1 MCGEDRIC
9 PSWIGAQ
16 VGDKHNR
23 NDSENP
29 TMLRKP
35 YPTAQ
40 LHLPIPDVQKL
51 LAAAGRSQDA
61 RDTLRAMLL
70 VRKNQASAW
79 RGQSAV
85 PPGSFAD
92 AVTDAFRQATD
103 VPLELPLS
111 AVATLISGRLLEAGC
126 LIDLHGQMV
135 KPCLWTV
142 VLAPSGA
149 GKTFATRRV
158 LDIAGQKN
166 LFPDPAS
173 AAKFV
178 QDLAE
183 HNNSTWIRDEFG
195 QFLRSLGQ
203 QTHMAELR
211 DYLLRLYDGQQIS
224 RRTKTDTISV
234 ESPALTILGSTVLET
249 FKDCVG
255 PESLVDGFAQRFNF
269 IIAPADPLRR
279 AVDFPL
285 YDLRGHQDAMRSAWA
300 SVEQVPLHPIYK
312 VGEEA
317 IGTFK
322 AAFRAMMPEG
332 DALPVSFF
340 RRLMFSAVRYAA
352 VYHLLLGD
360 SGDELTA
367 RDMAWALRMVALHLE
382 DARQLLDDYGLSE
395 LERVVRRVEEV
406 KAEIEAEGRRCKP
419 RDLCRRIAAI
429 RTASEARSLL
439 QLVEESDGTNARM

>member
-1 MCGEDRIC
+1 MK
-9 PSWIGAQ
+9 P
-16 VGDKHNR
+16 NR
-23 NDSENP
+23 KSP
-29 TMLRKP
+29 R
-35 YPTAQ
+35 Q
-40 LHLPIPDVQKL
+40 LALPLSGVERMIE
-51 LAAAGRSQDA
+51 AASRSREA
-61 RDTLRAMLL
+61 RETIRAMLL
-70 VRKNQASAW
+70 VRKNHTSAW

-85 PPGSFAD
+85 PPGSFAEV
-92 AVTDAFRQATD
+92 VTEAFRQATD
-103 VPLELPLS
+103 IPLELPLS
-111 AVATLISGRLLEAGC
+111 AVITLISGRLLEAGC
-126 LIDLHGQMV
+126 LIDLHGQTV
-135 KPCLWTV
+135 KPSLWTV

-178 QDLAE
+178 QDLAA
-183 HNNSTWIRDEFG
+183 HNNATWIRDEFG
-195 QFLRSLGQ
+195 QFLRSLDQ

-224 RRTKTDTISV
+224 RRTKMDAISIDN
-234 ESPALTILGSTVLET
+234 PALTILGSTVLET

-285 YDLRGHQDAMRSAWA
+285 YDLRDHQDAMRTAWA
-300 SVEQVPLHPIYK
+300 SVEQVPLHPIYR

-322 AAFRAMMPEG
+322 SAFRAMMPEG

-352 VYHLLLGD
+352 VYHILIGD
-360 SGDELTA
+360 RGSELTA

-382 DARQLLDDYGLSE
+382 DARQLLDDYGLGE
-395 LERVVRRVEEV
+395 LERIVRRVEEV
-406 KAEIEAEGRRCKP
+406 KKEVEAEGLKCKP

-429 RTASEARSLL
+429 RTASEAKALL
-439 QLVEESDGTNARM
+439 QLVEESDEKKWTDMSSFVSRIQTKRKK

>member
-1 MCGEDRIC
+1 MK
-9 PSWIGAQ
+9 P
-16 VGDKHNR
+16 NR
-23 NDSENP
+23 KNP
-29 TMLRKP
+29 R
-35 YPTAQ
+35 Q
-40 LHLPIPDVQKL
+40 LALPLSGVESMIE
-51 LAAAGRSQDA
+51 AASRSREA
-61 RDTLRAMLL
+61 RETIRAMLL
-70 VRKNQASAW
+70 VRKTSASAW

-85 PPGSFAD
+85 PPGSFTEV
-92 AVTDAFRQATD
+92 VTEAFRQATD
-103 VPLELPLS
+103 IPLELPLA
-111 AVATLISGRLLEAGC
+111 AVMTLISGRLLEAGC
-126 LIDLHGQMV
+126 LVDLHGQMV
-135 KPCLWTV
+135 KPSLWTV

-178 QDLAE
+178 QDLVA
-183 HNNSTWIRDEFG
+183 HNNATWIRDEFG
-195 QFLRSLGQ
+195 QFLKSLDQ

-224 RRTKTDTISV
+224 RRTKTDAVSIDN
-234 ESPALTILGSTVLET
+234 PALTILGSTVLET

-285 YDLRGHQDAMRSAWA
+285 YDLRSHQDAMRSAWD
-300 SVEQVPLHPIYK
+300 SVEQVPLHPVYR

-322 AAFRAMMPEG
+322 SAFRAMMPEG
-332 DALPVSFF
+332 DTVPVSFF

-352 VYHLLLGD
+352 VYHLLLDD

-382 DARQLLDDYGLSE
+382 DARQLLDDYGLGE

-429 RTASEARSLL
+429 RTASEAKALL
-439 QLVEESDGTNARM
+439 QLVEEGDEKGGRI

>member
-1 MCGEDRIC
+1 MK
-9 PSWIGAQ
+9 P
-16 VGDKHNR
+16 NR
-23 NDSENP
+23 KSP
-29 TMLRKP
+29 R
-35 YPTAQ
+35 Q
-40 LHLPIPDVQKL
+40 LALPLSGVERMIE
-51 LAAAGRSQDA
+51 AASRSREA
-61 RDTLRAMLL
+61 RETIRAMLL
-70 VRKNQASAW
+70 VRKNHTSAW

-85 PPGSFAD
+85 PPGSFAEV
-92 AVTDAFRQATD
+92 VTEAFRQATD
-103 VPLELPLS
+103 IPLELPLS
-111 AVATLISGRLLEAGC
+111 AVITLISGRLLEAGC
-126 LIDLHGQMV
+126 LIDLHGQTV
-135 KPCLWTV
+135 KPSLWTV

-178 QDLAE
+178 QDLAA
-183 HNNSTWIRDEFG
+183 HNNATWIRDEFG
-195 QFLRSLGQ
+195 QFLRSLDQ

-224 RRTKTDTISV
+224 RRTKMDAISIDN
-234 ESPALTILGSTVLET
+234 PALTILGSTVLET

-285 YDLRGHQDAMRSAWA
+285 YDLRDHQDAMRSAWS
-300 SVEQVPLHPIYK
+300 SVEQIPFHPIYR

-352 VYHLLLGD
+352 VYHILLGD

-382 DARQLLDDYGLSE
+382 DARQLLDDYGLGE
-395 LERVVRRVEEV
+395 LERIVRRVEEV
-406 KAEIEAEGRRCKP
+406 KKEVEAEGLKCKP

-429 RTASEARSLL
+429 RTASEAKALL
-439 QLVEESDGTNARM
+439 QLVEESDEKKWTDMSSFVSRIQTK

>member
-1 MCGEDRIC
+1 M
-9 PSWIGAQ
+9 
-16 VGDKHNR
+16 KLNR
-23 NDSENP
+23 KSP
-29 TMLRKP
+29 R
-35 YPTAQ
+35 Q
-40 LHLPIPDVQKL
+40 LTLPFSGVESMIE
-51 LAAAGRSQDA
+51 AASRSREA
-61 RDTLRAMLL
+61 RDTIRAMLL
-70 VRKNQASAW
+70 VRKTQSSAW
-79 RGQSAV
+79 RGQSAT
-85 PPGSFAD
+85 PPGSFAEV
-92 AVTDAFRQATD
+92 VTEAFRQRTD
-103 VPLELPLS
+103 IPLELPLV
-111 AVATLISGRLLEAGC
+111 AVMTLISGRLLEAGC
-126 LIDLHGQMV
+126 LVDLHGQKV
-135 KPCLWTV
+135 KPSLWTV

-178 QDLAE
+178 QDLAA
-183 HNNSTWIRDEFG
+183 HNNATWIRDEFG
-195 QFLRSLGQ
+195 QFLRSLDQ

-224 RRTKTDTISV
+224 RRTKMDAISIDN
-234 ESPALTILGSTVLET
+234 PALTILGSTVLET

-285 YDLRGHQDAMRSAWA
+285 YDLRENHDAMRSAWA
-300 SVEQVPLHPIYK
+300 SVEQIPLHPIYR

-322 AAFRAMMPEG
+322 SAFRAMMPEG
-332 DALPVSFF
+332 DALPVSFY

-352 VYHLLLGD
+352 VYHILLGD
-360 SGDELTA
+360 SGGELTA

-382 DARQLLDDYGLSE
+382 DARQLLDDYGLGE

-406 KAEIEAEGRRCKP
+406 KTEVEAEGRKCKP

-429 RTASEARSLL
+429 RTASEAKALL
-439 QLVEESDGTNARM
+439 QLVEEGDEKKRANMSSFVSRIQTK

>member
-1 MCGEDRIC
+1 MK
-9 PSWIGAQ
+9 P
-16 VGDKHNR
+16 NR
-23 NDSENP
+23 KSP
-29 TMLRKP
+29 R
-35 YPTAQ
+35 Q
-40 LHLPIPDVQKL
+40 LALPLSGVESMIE
-51 LAAAGRSQDA
+51 AASRSPEA
-61 RDTLRAMLL
+61 RETIRAMLL
-70 VRKNQASAW
+70 VRKSHSAVW

-85 PPGSFAD
+85 PPGSFAEV
-92 AVTDAFRQATD
+92 VTEAFRQRTD
-103 VPLELPLS
+103 IPLELPLS
-111 AVATLISGRLLEAGC
+111 AVMTLISGRLLEAGC
-126 LIDLHGQMV
+126 LIDLHGQAV
-135 KPCLWTV
+135 KPSLWTV

-178 QDLAE
+178 QDLAA
-183 HNNSTWIRDEFG
+183 HNNATWIRDEFG
-195 QFLRSLGQ
+195 QFLRSLDQ

-224 RRTKTDTISV
+224 RRTKTDAVSIDN
-234 ESPALTILGSTVLET
+234 PALTILGSTVLET

-285 YDLRGHQDAMRSAWA
+285 YDLREHQAAMRSAWS
-300 SVEQVPLHPIYK
+300 SVEQIPLHPIYR

-352 VYHLLLGD
+352 VYHILLGD
-360 SGDELTA
+360 SGSELTA
-367 RDMAWALRMVALHLE
+367 RDMAWALRMAALHLE
-382 DARQLLDDYGLSE
+382 DARQLLDDYGLGE
-395 LERVVRRVEEV
+395 LERIVRRVEDVKKEV
-406 KAEIEAEGRRCKP
+406 EAEGLKCKP

-429 RTASEARSLL
+429 RTAHEAKALL
-439 QLVEESDGTNARM
+439 QLVEEGDGKNERI